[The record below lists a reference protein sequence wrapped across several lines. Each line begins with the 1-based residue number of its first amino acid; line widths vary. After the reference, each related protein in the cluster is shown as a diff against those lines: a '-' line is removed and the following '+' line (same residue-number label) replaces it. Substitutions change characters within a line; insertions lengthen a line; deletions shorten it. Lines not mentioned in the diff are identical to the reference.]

1 MAAGVRLLQTASPVA
16 AALARG
22 SSTSWPASDRRHSES
37 EESMTESY
45 VIGVLGG
52 DGIGPEV
59 TAEAINVL
67 RRVGELRSIDF
78 DFRYGLL
85 GGCAYEAHGTP
96 LPGETLT
103 L

>member
-1 MAAGVRLLQTASPVA
+1 
-16 AALARG
+16 
-22 SSTSWPASDRRHSES
+22 
-37 EESMTESY
+37 MTESY